1 MSCCLHMW
9 DVNSRY
15 YKCLPYHPANHIQ
28 LQNRYWISA
37 THLCVLVHSNWI
49 PIVLT
54 NLPEN
59 LARCVYSYTVAQVTS
74 WLVEELDWDLDFL
87 FPCGRLFPLPGH
99 RHRIMFPEV
108 VSWVSWVFPTVSFC
122 TPGAPAMRR
131 VLLVSSWGCHRTGSE
146 GSLSQKWEWW
156 EAAQV
161 KPSVN
166 PTKGRLSSWSK
177 RGPSL

>member
-74 WLVEELDWDLDFL
+74 WLV
-87 FPCGRLFPLPGH
+87 
-99 RHRIMFPEV
+99 
-108 VSWVSWVFPTVSFC
+108 SWVFPTVSFC

-177 RGPSL
+177 RGPSYSPQAFMPGLGLQTPVPPPCRELPVEASGQL